1 VTTGPLSAPSPGE
14 PRVLR
19 SLPLLLV
26 PVALLPD
33 LAAALP
39 LRTYFFRDF
48 GAAFYPLRLFAAR
61 ELREG
66 RLPAWNPYLFE
77 GSFQLPTLY
86 PPDLLHALWP
96 SPALISWLLTLHL
109 PLAAL
114 AAYWL
119 ARELGTSR
127 AGAFLAG
134 AAYALSGFALSCL
147 NLYVFLQALALA
159 PFVAGLLRR
168 AARDGG
174 RSVPGAAVVLALA
187 LSTLAI
193 EFVVQAVLLGVAL
206 GLASAPSRAALGRLA
221 FALAL
226 GVGVAGLPVALVV
239 SLLPET
245 ARGAG
250 FAPEV
255 ALGNSLHPAV
265 LAQMLLPSL
274 FGLPQAPAEAFWGG
288 RFFSKGLPY
297 FLSLYVGPVTLALAA
312 VGALAL
318 PRRVRPVLLTLAALG
333 LWYALGERGGLAPL
347 VSRLP
352 LAGVLR
358 FPTKAL
364 LLPHLTLSMAAG
376 FAVGRLR
383 AGRTWAAFA
392 AAAGLAAAAA
402 VAIAVL
408 LAAAPP
414 GFVAW
419 TGVVESYWPY
429 VVSVAG
435 QEAGLVVVLALTVVV
450 AARAVARGIVGP
462 GWAVAL
468 VTALTVADLARAGA
482 GLVPFSWRLRPINP
496 QVQASFF
503 DPWPEMAALRL
514 DDLDGGRVF
523 SYGLDHS
530 PAFRELLRGG
540 GRALTLTSF
549 YLHRQILGPYANVI
563 DRVEA
568 AEANDLTA
576 FVPRERELSPELY
589 QPARVGELLPWLR
602 NAGVARVLS
611 LDPLSDPEL
620 VPLAAVPAGSPGL
633 AIHVYGLDTW
643 PRASLACRAMLV
655 KTRDEALAVPYRKG
669 FDPWRDVG
677 LEEQR
682 AGGPDDALS
691 AASTKGQ
698 ARRASWGAG
707 EERYAVDTEAS
718 AYLVVRA
725 SHARGWRAF
734 VDGVPAPVLRANGKH
749 RAVAVGAGRHE
760 VVLRYEPP
768 GYAVGLTVSLLSLLA
783 AVLLLLT
790 DRHPRRP

>member
-1 VTTGPLSAPSPGE
+1 VTTGPPSSPSLPE

-19 SLPLLLV
+19 WLPLLLV

-39 LRTYFFRDF
+39 LRTYFFRDL

-77 GSFQLPTLY
+77 GSFQLPALY

-96 SPALISWLLTLHL
+96 SPVFISWLLTLHL

-134 AAYALSGFALSCL
+134 AAYALSGFAVSCL

-174 RSVPGAAVVLALA
+174 RSVPGAAAVLALA
-187 LSTLAI
+187 LSTLAV
-193 EFVVQAVLLGVAL
+193 EFVVQAVLLGVVM

-221 FALAL
+221 LALAL
-226 GVGVAGLPVALVV
+226 GVGVAGLPVALVA

-297 FLSLYVGPVTLALAA
+297 FLSLYVGPVALALAA

-318 PRRVRPVLLTLAALG
+318 PRRVRPVLLTLAAVG
-333 LWYALGERGGLAPL
+333 LWYSLGERGGLAPL

-352 LAGVLR
+352 LAGVFR
-358 FPTKAL
+358 FPSKAL
-364 LLPHLTLSMAAG
+364 LLPHITLSMAAG
-376 FAVGRLR
+376 FGVERLR
-383 AGRTWAAFA
+383 AGRTWGAFA
-392 AAAGLAAAAA
+392 AASGLAAAAA
-402 VAIAVL
+402 AAVAVL

-414 GFVAW
+414 GLVAW
-419 TGVVESYWPY
+419 TGVVPSYWAT
-429 VVSVAG
+429 VAG
-435 QEAGLVVVLALTVVV
+435 VASHEAGVVVLLAL
-450 AARAVARGIVGP
+450 AVGGTAFAVGRGVLRP
-462 GWAVAL
+462 GRAVAL
-468 VTALTVADLARAGA
+468 VATLAVADLARAGA
-482 GLVPFSWRLRPINP
+482 GLNP

-503 DPWPEMAALRL
+503 DLWPEMAALRL
-514 DDLDGGRVF
+514 HDLDGGRVF

-540 GRALTLTSF
+540 GRVLTLTSF

-589 QPARVGELLPWLR
+589 QPGRVGELLPWLR

-611 LDPLSDPEL
+611 LDLLSDAGL
-620 VPLAAVPAGSPGL
+620 VPLATVPAGAV
-633 AIHVYGLDTW
+633 AIHVYGVDTW
-643 PRASLACRAMLV
+643 PRASLACRATAV
-655 KTRDEALAVPYRKG
+655 RSRGEALAMPYQEG
-669 FDPWRDVG
+669 FDPWREVA
-677 LEEQR
+677 LEVR
-682 AGGPDDALS
+682 GGEGPEDALP
-691 AASTKGQ
+691 ATCDGGR
-698 ARRASWGAG
+698 ARRVSWTAA
-707 EERYAVDTEAS
+707 EERYAVETS
-718 AYLVVRA
+718 YGGYLVVRA
-725 SHARGWRAF
+725 SYARGWRAY
-734 VDGVPAPVLRANGKH
+734 VDGVPEPVLRANGKH
-749 RAVAVGAGRHE
+749 RAVAVGPGRHE

-768 GYAVGLTVSLLSLLA
+768 GYAVGVAVSLLSLLA
-783 AVLLLLT
+783 VGLLLT